1 MKLSQLKISQR
12 LLLNLIAAICLGSVA
27 FAVFSQHV
35 LGMMPCAWCVFQR
48 LIFILIALVCLLV
61 NFSSSL
67 LYQKI
72 LATLAAILSVGGM
85 VAAWYQFSVAGVSF
99 SCDMSFAD
107 RFMSRYTGL
116 DGAMP
121 WLFGIYS
128 NCMDAAV
135 TLFGVEYSL
144 WAFILFGFLA
154 VVLVISLFRKS

>member
-85 VAAWYQFSVAGVSF
+85 V
-99 SCDMSFAD
+99 
-107 RFMSRYTGL
+107 RL
-116 DGAMP
+116 
-121 WLFGIYS
+121 GINFQS
-128 NCMDAAV
+128 QV
-135 TLFGVEYSL
+135 
-144 WAFILFGFLA
+144 
-154 VVLVISLFRKS
+154 

>member
-1 MKLSQLKISQR
+1 
-12 LLLNLIAAICLGSVA
+12 
-27 FAVFSQHV
+27 
-35 LGMMPCAWCVFQR
+35 
-48 LIFILIALVCLLV
+48 
-61 NFSSSL
+61 
-67 LYQKI
+67 
-72 LATLAAILSVGGM
+72 
-85 VAAWYQFSVAGVSF
+85 
-99 SCDMSFAD
+99 MSFAD

-154 VVLVISLFRKS
+154 VVLAISLFRKS

>member
-1 MKLSQLKISQR
+1 MNLSQLKISQR

-61 NFSSSL
+61 NFSKSL

-72 LATLAAILSVGGM
+72 LAALAVALSVGGM
-85 VAAWYQFSVAGVSF
+85 VAAWYQFSVASVSF

-107 RFMSRYTGL
+107 VV
-116 DGAMP
+116 
-121 WLFGIYS
+121 WIY
-128 NCMDAAV
+128 
-135 TLFGVEYSL
+135 L
-144 WAFILFGFLA
+144 
-154 VVLVISLFRKS
+154 